1 MRVLLVEDDR
11 STRRFIKI
19 ILEKLGYETTECE
32 NAEDAWEAYQQE
44 FHSLAILDW
53 MLPGMSGVELCR
65 QIRAMPQSEK
75 TVIIMS
81 TSQAELTDVEIAL
94 KAGADDY
101 IVKPVDITQMK
112 IRLFIAE
119 QRIGARKDQLQVL
132 GALKNK
138 LKSAESKREIKPEIV
153 QNQSNTIIQP
163 WQGILVAPFS
173 GLVGADQVRSL
184 REMLFQKIERVR
196 ARFTIIDV
204 DGVPAMGEGA
214 AKELMNTLK
223 ALKLIGVQAIMVGI
237 KGSVAQALL
246 ETGYDL
252 DHISSYSS
260 LPEGINAA
268 LHRMAYKVVKKTT
281 L

>member
-32 NAEDAWEAYQQE
+32 NAEDGWEAYQKE
-44 FHSLAILDW
+44 FHSMAILDW

-81 TSQAELTDVEIAL
+81 TSQAELSDVEIAL

-112 IRLFIAE
+112 IRLFIAK
-119 QRIGARKDQLQVL
+119 QRIGARQDQLQVIS
-132 GALKNK
+132 ALKNK
-138 LKSAESKREIKPEIV
+138 LKAAEAKQQPKTEIV
-153 QNQSNTIIQP
+153 QNGTAAVIQP

-173 GLVGADQVRSL
+173 GTVESGQIKAL
-184 REMLFQKIERVR
+184 REQLFKKIEKAR
-196 ARFTIIDV
+196 ARFAIIDV
-204 DGVPAMGEGA
+204 DGVPTMDGA
-214 AKELMNTLK
+214 AALELMNTLK
-223 ALKLIGVQAIMVGI
+223 TLRLIGVQALMVGI
-237 KGSVAQALL
+237 NGNVAQAIL

-252 DHISSYSS
+252 NHITAFKT
-260 LPEGINAA
+260 LPEGLNAA
-268 LHRMAYKVVKKTT
+268 LRKMAYRVKKNSTH
-281 L
+281 